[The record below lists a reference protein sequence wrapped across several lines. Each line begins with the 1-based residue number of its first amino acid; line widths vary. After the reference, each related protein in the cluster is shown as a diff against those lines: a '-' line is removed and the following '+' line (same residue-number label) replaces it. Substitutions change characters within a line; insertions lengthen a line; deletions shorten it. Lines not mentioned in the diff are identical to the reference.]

1 MTTPEPDKLPILL
14 AGTGVVHWQQ
24 DRPIADLLA
33 AVRRTGRRAYP
44 LDLQGAAGKAA
55 FMARCAEA
63 LKLPEWFG
71 ANWDALYDCLTDG
84 DVLPAEDGRVLV
96 VTGWQGY
103 AAAAPG
109 EWRTALDVLGD
120 AADYWAKTDTPFLA
134 LLVEPEFTTPAHPT
148 PGTSG

>member
-14 AGTGVVHWQQ
+14 GGTGVVHWQQ

-44 LDLQGAAGKAA
+44 LDLQGAADKAA

-71 ANWDALYDCLTDG
+71 ANWDALYDCLTDA
-84 DVLPAEDGRVLV
+84 DVLPAEGGRVLV

-134 LLVEPEFTTPAHPT
+134 LLVEPEFTAPAHPT